1 MGQAH
6 AYHPWNGGFV
16 ETINNQDGAGGKFT
30 VAQAGVP
37 QVSFWSRPEF
47 RIFATYLN
55 DAENDNAFAEGKT
68 AKWVSAYKWELG
80 SKSTLLASGNQ

>member
-1 MGQAH
+1 MRTILEI
-6 AYHPWNGGFV
+6 GGFV

-37 QVSFWSRPEF
+37 QVGFWSRPEF

-55 DAENDNAFAEGKT
+55 DAENDNAFAEGKQRNECRHT
-68 AKWVSAYKWELG
+68 SGSLVVSRPF
-80 SKSTLLASGNQ
+80 